1 MYELA
6 ITLTIDDTTVKLA
19 LKPQL
24 FLHLELCATMSGFNE
39 PFTFTKSHL
48 VSTTIILDMEC
59 NNSLANQC
67 KRLKKILYA
76 VVVYN
81 IISNVTEIRNAPT
94 PNANV
99 SASYRTWY

>member
-1 MYELA
+1 
-6 ITLTIDDTTVKLA
+6 
-19 LKPQL
+19 
-24 FLHLELCATMSGFNE
+24 MSGFNE

-99 SASYRTWY
+99 SASYRTWYWALTILELNANHVEAGAVGVVEI